1 MGMPENPNILH
12 KLKKCAEISRE
23 IETQANRLSSLV
35 ERLQL
40 SVIDGFRPYINP
52 KKNIGKLLS
61 FYNSFILTKETI
73 EKEKSKVIKV
83 FGESE
88 KRFLPRDLKM
98 LLEKKV
104 MESAQTLIDMSS
116 VLKEYREVKIVGLEI
131 NSLNE
136 FIEKT
141 MDGISESFFG
151 SLRRSGEYKPEF
163 REFAAFLLSNG
174 NRRRF
179 MSKYTDT
186 VYSTLGFDDIGTDIK
201 ILLERTTN
209 LEKFLLGIIKMN
221 NNILG
226 KENSEVT
233 NIGLLK
239 MFIIGLKRAIADNL
253 MKMEKEED
261 ISNIPALIMLND
273 QLNYSGD
280 KRIGVVEELFV
291 FKDSIH
297 KIICNSILRYF
308 EDLDMMMEP
317 NKHCGTEE
325 LCLKMK
331 RALDAF
337 YDHRNV
343 SEVFVS
349 KYGKDFELEASQ
361 DIFEKFSA
369 KTVEKILFLA
379 ETLKGIPKSMYII
392 NNIYIFRNYLKNIEG
407 IPIEKMIEINL
418 EDVLGVWK
426 KEISKRKEEDITLFL
441 DKNIE
446 SQGRYHLPKGLG
458 EKLASDV
465 EKTVNDALKN
475 KKYKGDYGDL
485 KNSISKLYQE
495 PK

>member
-1 MGMPENPNILH
+1 MGMSENPNILH

-23 IETQANRLSSLV
+23 IETQAGALSSLM

-40 SVIDGFRPYINP
+40 NAIDGFRPYINP
-52 KKNIGKLLS
+52 KKNIGRLLS

-88 KRFLPRDLKM
+88 KGFLPRDLKM

-104 MESAQTLIDMSS
+104 MESAQTLIDMGN
-116 VLKEYREVKIVGLEI
+116 VLKEYREVKIVDVEI

-141 MDGISESFFG
+141 MSGISESFFG

-163 REFAAFLLSNG
+163 PEFAAFLLSNG
-174 NRRRF
+174 NKRRF
-179 MSKYTDT
+179 ISKYTDT

-201 ILLERTTN
+201 ILLERTTS
-209 LEKFLLGIIKMN
+209 LEEFLLDIIKMN
-221 NNILG
+221 NSILG
-226 KENSEVT
+226 EENSEVT

-261 ISNIPALIMLND
+261 ISNVQALIMLD
-273 QLNYSGD
+273 DHLNYSGD
-280 KRIGVVEELFV
+280 KRIRVVEELFV

-297 KIICNSILRYF
+297 KIICNSVLRYF
-308 EDLDMMMEP
+308 EDLDMIMEP
-317 NKHCGTEE
+317 NKHSSKEE

-331 RALDAF
+331 GALDAF

-343 SEVFVS
+343 SEAFVS
-349 KYGKDFELEASQ
+349 EYGKDFGLETTQ

-369 KTVEKILFLA
+369 RTVEKILFLA
-379 ETLKGIPKSMYII
+379 ETLKGIPKSVYII

-418 EDVLGVWK
+418 EDILEVWK
-426 KEISKRKEEDITLFL
+426 KEISKRREEDITLFL

-446 SQGRYHLPKGLG
+446 SQGRYHLPKEPG
-458 EKLASDV
+458 EKLASDI
-465 EKTVNDALKN
+465 EKIISNVLKN
-475 KKYKGDYGDL
+475 KKYKGDDGNL